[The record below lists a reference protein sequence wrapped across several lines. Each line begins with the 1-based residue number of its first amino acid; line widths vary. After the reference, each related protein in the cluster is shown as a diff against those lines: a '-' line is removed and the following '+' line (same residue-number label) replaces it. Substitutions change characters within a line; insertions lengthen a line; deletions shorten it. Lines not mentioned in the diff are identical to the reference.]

1 MSLYHA
7 LCRRVDGML
16 APTPSRM
23 MAVIP
28 VIPLLAT
35 PLIGAWWWIPSLIFA
50 VAWLIFLLWRAS
62 VIAKTG
68 LIGADAAD
76 LERIGGTGTAPRP
89 VPPPPGPEAS
99 AGMDPL
105 QRAVLALAQPAD
117 VQLSLFPDF
126 VCKGDELALDF
137 EDALLASPDAARTD
151 AQRAALGALDGL
163 ITSMSGERN
172 SDFWLDE
179 GMLRSHPIWEEIR
192 ASARACAAAF
202 GWEMR
207 IPPPSGATYIPAGA
221 WNG

>member
-1 MSLYHA
+1 MSLYGA

-23 MAVIP
+23 MVVIA

-50 VAWLIFLLWRAS
+50 AASLIFLLWRAS
-62 VIAKTG
+62 MIARTG
-68 LIGADAAD
+68 YIGADAAD
-76 LERIGGTGTAPRP
+76 LDRIGGTGTTARP
-89 VPPPPGPEAS
+89 VPSPPEPESS

-105 QRAVLALAQPAD
+105 QRAVLALAQPAE

-126 VCKGDELALDF
+126 VCKADELVLDF
-137 EDALLASPDAARTD
+137 DNGLPALPNAAYTD
-151 AQRAALGALDGL
+151 AQLAALAELDRL
-163 ITSMSGERN
+163 ITSMGEKPHD
-172 SDFWLDE
+172 DFWTDD
-179 GMLRSHPIWEEIR
+179 GLRSHPTWEEIR
-192 ASARACAAAF
+192 ALARACANAF

-207 IPPPSGATYIPAGA
+207 IPPPSGATYVPAGR